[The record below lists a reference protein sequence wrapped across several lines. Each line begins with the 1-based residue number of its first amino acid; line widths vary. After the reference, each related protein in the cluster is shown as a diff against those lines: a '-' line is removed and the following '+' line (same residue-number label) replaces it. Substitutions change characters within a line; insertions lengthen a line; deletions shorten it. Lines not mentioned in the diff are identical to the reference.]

1 MSTALTGVIG
11 KPPVVTVSSVR
22 PLEKDL
28 YRMMWEK
35 PEYRAVAPGEGAAF
49 DFMAQAKPPRGASV
63 IDLGCGTGRGAL
75 NLAFFG
81 GLDVTMVDFAD
92 NCLDPDI
99 RPMLE
104 TQSHALRFKE
114 HDLSQPLEIK
124 AAYGFCT
131 DVMEHIRPHH
141 VDRVLDNCLDAC
153 QHVFFQI
160 STQDDEMG
168 KIVGHRLHLS
178 VHPYEWWLNKF
189 NERKCLIHWSK
200 EADGYA
206 YFYVSAWVSGKEFV
220 DRGVLN
226 TTEEKVKENVKANI
240 TLGFQQVQPYPTND
254 VEVMIVGGGPSLA
267 ENIEEIRKLRE
278 DGVKLVTINNA
289 YKFCI
294 DNGIKPSAMVMVD
307 AREFNSRFVE
317 PIISE
322 CKYFIASQCDP
333 SVFAKVPKEQ
343 TYIWHT
349 SADMINE
356 LLANQY
362 QRWFPVPGGST
373 VLLRA
378 IPLFRML
385 GFKRFHIF
393 GCDSCLDG
401 DKHHAYEQ
409 KENDGQP
416 VVPVNVGGKIFQ
428 CHPWMVSQ
436 AQEFVDLIK
445 MLGDEIELDVRGG
458 LLRHILE
465 TGASCADLKEI

>member
-1 MSTALTGVIG
+1 MSTALTGIIG
-11 KPPVVTVSSVR
+11 KAPQVKISSDR

-28 YRMMWEK
+28 YKMMWER
-35 PEYRAVAPGEGAAF
+35 PEYRTFAPGEKAVF
-49 DFMAQAKPPRGASV
+49 DFLAQAKPRRGSSV
-63 IDLGCGTGRGAL
+63 IDLGCGTGRGGL

-81 GLDVTMVDFAD
+81 GLDVTMVDFAP
-92 NCLDPDI
+92 NCLDADI
-99 RPMLE
+99 VPMLE
-104 TQSHALRFKE
+104 TQKHALRFVE
-114 HDLSQPLEIK
+114 HDLSQPLSMK

-160 STQDDEMG
+160 DTQEDEMG
-168 KIVGHRLHLS
+168 KLLGHRLHLS
-178 VHPYEWWLNKF
+178 VHPYEWWLKKF
-189 NERKCLIHWSK
+189 NDRNCVIHWSNK
-200 EADGYA
+200 EGRYA
-206 YFYVSAWVSGKEFV
+206 YFYVTAWMSGSDFV
-220 DRGVLN
+220 DKGSLN
-226 TTEEKVKENVKANI
+226 TAEEKIRENVTSNI
-240 TLGFQQVQPYPTND
+240 KLGFQQIQPHATND

-278 DGVKLVTINNA
+278 DGVKLITINNA
-289 YKFCI
+289 YKYCL
-294 DNGIKPSAMVMVD
+294 DHGIKPSAMVMVD
-307 AREFNSRFVE
+307 AREFNSRFVD
-317 PIISE
+317 PVIPE

-333 SVFAKVPKEQ
+333 SVFAKLPQEQ

-349 SADMINE
+349 STDLISE
-356 LLANQY
+356 ILAQQY
-362 QRWFPVPGGST
+362 ERWYPIPGGST

-393 GCDSCLDG
+393 GCDSCLSG
-401 DKHHAYEQ
+401 DRHHAYEQ

-416 VVPVNVGGKIFQ
+416 VIPVSLGGKVFE

-436 AQEFVDLIK
+436 AQEFIDLIK
-445 MLGDEIELDVRGG
+445 MMGDEIELDVRGG

>member
-1 MSTALTGVIG
+1 MSTALTGIIG
-11 KPPVVTVSSVR
+11 KAPVVSVSNSR

-28 YRMMWEK
+28 YKMMWER
-35 PEYRAVAPGEGAAF
+35 PEYRTFAPGEKAVF
-49 DFMAQAKPPRGASV
+49 DFLAQAKPRRGSSV
-63 IDLGCGTGRGAL
+63 IDLGCGTGRGSL

-81 GLDVTMVDFAD
+81 GLDVTMVDFAP
-92 NCLDPDI
+92 NCLDADI
-99 RPMLE
+99 VPMLE
-104 TQSHALRFKE
+104 TQKHVMRFLE
-114 HDLSQPLEIK
+114 HDLSQPLPVK

-160 STQDDEMG
+160 DTQEDEMG
-168 KIVGHRLHLS
+168 NLVGHRLHLS
-178 VHPYEWWLNKF
+178 VHSYEWWLKKF
-189 NERKCLIHWSK
+189 NDRNCVIHWSDK
-200 EADGYA
+200 DARYA
-206 YFYVSAWVSGKEFV
+206 YFYVTAWMSGDTFV

-226 TTEEKVKENVKANI
+226 TAEEKIKENVAHNVK
-240 TLGFQQVQPYPTND
+240 LGFQQVQPHATND

-267 ENIEEIRKLRE
+267 DNIEEIRRLRE
-278 DGVKLVTINNA
+278 DGVKLIAINNA
-289 YKFCI
+289 YKFCV
-294 DNGIKPSAMVMVD
+294 DHGVKPSAMVMVD
-307 AREFNSRFVE
+307 AREFNNRFVD
-317 PIISE
+317 PVIPE

-333 SVFAKVPKEQ
+333 SVFAKLPKEQ

-349 SADMINE
+349 SADLINE
-356 LLANQY
+356 ILAAQY
-362 QRWFPVPGGST
+362 DRWYPIPGGST
-373 VLLRA
+373 VLLRT

-393 GCDSCLDG
+393 GCDSCLTG

-409 KENDGQP
+409 KENDNQP
-416 VVPVNVGGKIFQ
+416 VVPVSLGGKIFE

-436 AQEFVDLIK
+436 AQEFIDLIK
-445 MLGDEIELDVRGG
+445 MMGDEIELDVRGG

>member
-1 MSTALTGVIG
+1 MSTALTGIIG
-11 KPPVVTVSSVR
+11 KAPVVSVSNSR

-28 YRMMWEK
+28 YKMMWER
-35 PEYRAVAPGEGAAF
+35 PEYRTFAPGEKAVF
-49 DFMAQAKPPRGASV
+49 DFLAQAKPRRGSSV
-63 IDLGCGTGRGAL
+63 IDLGCGTGRGSL

-81 GLDVTMVDFAD
+81 GLDVTMVDFAP
-92 NCLDPDI
+92 NCLDADI
-99 RPMLE
+99 VPMLE
-104 TQSHALRFKE
+104 TQKHVMRFLE
-114 HDLSQPLEIK
+114 HDLSQPLPVK

-160 STQDDEMG
+160 DTQEDEMG
-168 KIVGHRLHLS
+168 KLLGHRLHLS
-178 VHPYEWWLNKF
+178 VHSYEWWLKKF
-189 NERKCLIHWSK
+189 NDRNCIIHWSDK
-200 EADGYA
+200 DARYA
-206 YFYVSAWVSGKEFV
+206 YFYVTAWMSGDTFV

-226 TTEEKVKENVKANI
+226 TAEEKIKENVAHNVK
-240 TLGFQQVQPYPTND
+240 LGFQQVQPHATND

-267 ENIEEIRKLRE
+267 DSIEEIRRLRE
-278 DGVKLVTINNA
+278 DGVKLIAINNA
-289 YKFCI
+289 YKFCV
-294 DNGIKPSAMVMVD
+294 DHGVKPSAMVMVD
-307 AREFNSRFVE
+307 AREFNNRFVD
-317 PIISE
+317 PIIPE

-333 SVFAKVPKEQ
+333 SVFAKLPKEQ

-349 SADMINE
+349 SADLINE
-356 LLANQY
+356 ILAAQY
-362 QRWFPVPGGST
+362 DRWYPVPGGST
-373 VLLRA
+373 VLLRT

-393 GCDSCLDG
+393 GCDSCLTG

-409 KENDGQP
+409 KENDNQP
-416 VVPVNVGGKIFQ
+416 VVPVSLGGKIFE

-436 AQEFVDLIK
+436 AQEFIDLIK
-445 MLGDEIELDVRGG
+445 MMGDEIELDVRGG